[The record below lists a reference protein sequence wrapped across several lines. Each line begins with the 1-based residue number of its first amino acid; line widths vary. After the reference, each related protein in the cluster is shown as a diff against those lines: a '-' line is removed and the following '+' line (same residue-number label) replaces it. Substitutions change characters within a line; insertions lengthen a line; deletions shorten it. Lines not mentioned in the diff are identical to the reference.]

1 MTANS
6 VMGLK
11 VIDTFKVPTGA
22 TDRKDRTLYYH
33 QIIGLVLSNEHRTYG
48 CAHDGCEYTNDN
60 LNSLRPHLNKHGK
73 SGDQTTPKA
82 QRAKAAAEAAASA
95 SAESFP
101 KLRMSDVAAM
111 SLEDILALINKA
123 HRIVQGGDAATW
135 KARALKAEG
144 DLGALRDL
152 IRGTG

>member
-1 MTANS
+1 MTASN

-11 VIDTFKVPTGA
+11 VTGTFPVPTGA
-22 TDRKDRTLYYH
+22 EDRKGKTLYYH
-33 QIIGLVLSNEHRTYG
+33 QIIGLILSNGHRTYG
-48 CAHDGCEYTNDN
+48 CAHDGCDYTNNN

-73 SGDQTTPKA
+73 NGDKTTPKA
-82 QRAKAAAEAAASA
+82 QRAKAAAEAATKA

-101 KLRMSDVAAM
+101 KLRMTDLAAM
-111 SLEDILALINKA
+111 SVEDILVILNKA
-123 HRIVQGGDAATW
+123 HRIVQGGDAASW

-144 DLGALRDL
+144 DLAALRDL